1 LQKKNCRPIG
11 LFEND
16 LVTFLLIYFAKAENH
31 NKTWNVQVPI
41 DSDSDILECVCDLSV
56 HTIIYLFKK
65 IMWPNN
71 I

>member
-1 LQKKNCRPIG
+1 
-11 LFEND
+11 